1 MMGEGEEG
9 FVVVGN
15 PLDDR
20 EATHAQQQNRQ
31 GSERIL
37 PADIVPH
44 LRRLTTRNVGLNPLL
59 TTSLASSIES
69 RSSELAEIKSLSTSP
84 YSRGACSAAQAAL
97 CRQPLR

>member
-1 MMGEGEEG
+1 MMGEGEKG

-15 PLDDR
+15 PFDDR
-20 EATHAQQQNRQ
+20 EAANAQQQNRQ

-44 LRRLTTRNVGLNPLL
+44 VRRLATRNVGLNPLL

-69 RSSELAEIKSLSTSP
+69 RGSEVPEMKSLSTVTL
-84 YSRGACSAAQAAL
+84 Q
-97 CRQPLR
+97 